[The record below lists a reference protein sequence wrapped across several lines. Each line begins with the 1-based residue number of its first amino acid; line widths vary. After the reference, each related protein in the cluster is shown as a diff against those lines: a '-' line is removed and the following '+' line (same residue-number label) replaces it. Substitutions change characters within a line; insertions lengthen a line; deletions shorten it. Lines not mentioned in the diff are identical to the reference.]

1 MNEEAKDIGDKLST
15 RLVNQVIEMR
25 KEKGITQRELAQLSG
40 VRLSVITKMENGT
53 SYPRLFTFL
62 KILEGL
68 DMTLQTVP
76 LEDVVIVPP
85 MEYTPKTKVV

>member
-1 MNEEAKDIGDKLST
+1 MNKESTNIENKLT
-15 RLVNQVIEMR
+15 VRLVNQVIEMR

-40 VRLSVITKMENGT
+40 VNLSIITKMENGT

-68 DMTLQTVP
+68 DATLQMGT
-76 LEDVVIVPP
+76 LEDKM
-85 MEYTPKTKVV
+85 ME